1 MAACDRHPD
10 RETPFRCMKHGVALC
25 EECLACRDPELY
37 CKHRSACPIWFIEKR
52 RKRLKQEEE
61 ESAARPRIRV
71 RFEPGARMSEVPR
84 GATLLDAARAGG
96 LYLNASCN
104 GKGLCGKCKL
114 IVESGAVEAAPNPL
128 LSDAEKARG
137 MVLACQA
144 RVLGEVRVR
153 IPEESLHRRLQVVG
167 MGEEATARLAGRVM
181 RIEPLAREVAVEL
194 SPPTLEDAVSDLDR
208 LQRGLKRAGCEVE
221 RLTVGLSVLRDLAN
235 IMRQSRWQVSV
246 TVLRRRFFP
255 EVLEVRP
262 AEPREPSLGLA
273 VDLGT
278 TTIVV
283 YLVDMA
289 DGRILAA
296 SSGHNRQAACGDDV
310 INRIVCAEKDGVR
323 KLSEM
328 ALATVNGLIG
338 ETLEAAGARAHQVKN
353 AVIAGNTIMTHL
365 LLAIEPRWIRR
376 APYIPVASE
385 YPVLKAAEIGLT
397 AHPGAA
403 VFLMPGPASY
413 VGGDI
418 VAGILFSGLHREDPL
433 TLFIDVGT
441 NGEIVL
447 GNREWMMTAAC
458 SAGPAFEGGGIRW
471 GMRAEAGAI
480 EAVRIHPQTWEPE
493 IRTVGGEPPRG
504 ICGSGMIELMA
515 EMLAAGI
522 VDRSGAFAAD
532 RPHPR
537 LRRLRDEWVYVL
549 VPAAESPLEE
559 DLTFSASDLRNLL
572 YSKAAVY
579 AGLRTLLR
587 EAGLEASAVER
598 FWIAGGFGQFLDVDK
613 AIRIGLLPDL
623 DRGRFQYL
631 GNSSIAGAYLALLS
645 EDSRREARDISRAM
659 TYLDLSSHAGYMEEF
674 TSALFLPHTH
684 LETFPSAAR
693 PRP

>member
-1 MAACDRHPD
+1 MGRCPRHPE
-10 RETPFRCMKHGVALC
+10 REARFQCLKHGLWMC
-25 EECLACRDPELY
+25 EECLACSDPELY
-37 CKHRSACPIWFIEKR
+37 CKHRSACPIWYLEKR
-52 RKRLKQEEE
+52 RHRMKQEE
-61 ESAARPRIRV
+61 ESAAQARLRV
-71 RFEPGARMSEVPR
+71 RFEPDGRIAEVRR
-84 GATLLDAARAGG
+84 GATLLEAARAGG
-96 LYLNASCN
+96 VYLNSSCN
-104 GKGLCGKCKL
+104 GQGTCGKCKL
-114 IVESGAVEAAPNPL
+114 VVQSGAVEAAPTPL

-137 MVLACQA
+137 TVLAFQS
-144 RVLGEVRVR
+144 RVFGDAAVR
-153 IPEESLHRRLQVVG
+153 IPEEGLARRLQVAG
-167 MGEEATARLAGRVM
+167 MGEEATTRLIGRVE
-181 RIEPLAREVAVEL
+181 RIEPLVREVVLEL
-194 SPPTLEDAVSDLDR
+194 SPPTRDDAVSDFDR
-208 LQRGLKRAGCEVE
+208 LKRGLKQAGCDVE
-221 RLTVGLSVLRDLAN
+221 RLVVGLAVLRELAG
-235 IMRQSRWQVSV
+235 IMRRSHWKVRAAL
-246 TVLRRRFFP
+246 LRRRWFQ

-262 AEPREPSLGLA
+262 EEEGDPSLGIA

-289 DGRILAA
+289 DGRVLAA

-328 ALATVNGLIG
+328 ARATINGLVA
-338 ETLEAAGARAHQVKN
+338 ETLAAAGAGARQVKN
-353 AVIAGNTIMTHL
+353 VVIAGNTVMTHL

-376 APYIPVASE
+376 APYIPTASE
-385 YPVLKAAEIGLT
+385 FPVLRAAEIGLT

-403 VFLMPGPASY
+403 VFVMPGPASY

-418 VAGILFSGLHREDPL
+418 VAGVLFSGLHREAPL

-447 GNREWMMTAAC
+447 GNREWMITAAC

-480 EAVRIHPQTWEPE
+480 EAVRIHPETWEPE

-504 ICGSGMIELMA
+504 ICGSGMIELIS
-515 EMLAAGI
+515 ELLAAGI
-522 VDRSGAFAAD
+522 IDRRGVFTED
-532 RPHPR
+532 RAHPR
-537 LRRLRDEWVYVL
+537 LRRIRDEWAYVL
-549 VPAAESPLEE
+549 VSAERSPVDEE
-559 DLTFSASDLRNLL
+559 IAFSASDLRNLL

-587 EAGLEASAVER
+587 EAGLEADAVER
-598 FWIAGGFGQFLDVDK
+598 VWIAGGFGQFLDVDK

-623 DRGRFQYL
+623 DRSRFRYL

-645 EDSRREARDISRAM
+645 EAGRREAREICRAM
-659 TYLDLSSHAGYMEEF
+659 TYLDLSGHAGYMEEF

-684 LETFPSAAR
+684 LETFPSAGR
-693 PRP
+693 KGP